1 MSIVFCLTGA
11 SSKTLTVNPEVV
23 NQVVA
28 AVLELAGSMSDQTLE
43 PLGCHHS
50 VVLAEWPARFRY
62 FYHDNINQED
72 DNMRSRSR
80 LRHSS
85 QVST

>member
-1 MSIVFCLTGA
+1 MSIVFCLTRV
-11 SSKTLTVNPEVV
+11 SSETLTVGSEVV

-28 AVLELAGSMSDQTLE
+28 AVLGLACSMLDLTLE
-43 PLGCHHS
+43 PFGCHHS
-50 VVLAEWPARFRY
+50 IVLAELPVRFQY